1 MEIYIIKANGERQL
15 FDREKIIR
23 TCLRM
28 GANRI
33 IADKI
38 VREVEQQL
46 YDGMPTKK
54 ILKLTFRLLRN
65 YKPTINHLLDLRMG
79 LSLMASK
86 PEFEKFVQILL
97 TVNGFKVSSNT
108 LLTGKCVTHEVDG
121 IARKNGL
128 TYFVEAKHH
137 QNYHSPTGLD
147 ESRIARAVFEDVTDG
162 YELRKNNVRIDR
174 AMIVTNTRFS
184 EHAKI
189 YGKCRNI
196 LQIGWSSPINMQLQ
210 NMIEEKKAYPL
221 SCIKGLEKNTRARL
235 VNSGVVLI
243 KQLMG
248 ANVFDLSKK
257 SGISKSTLRKT
268 IEKTKASPFWV

>member
-1 MEIYIIKANGERQL
+1 MEIYIKKINGIRQL
-15 FDREKIIR
+15 FDRDKIIR

-33 IADKI
+33 TADKI

-46 YDGMPTKK
+46 YDDMPTKK
-54 ILKLTFRLLRN
+54 ILKLIFSLLKK

-97 TVNGFKVSSNT
+97 TVNDFKVTPNR
-108 LLTGKCVTHEVDG
+108 LLMGKCVKHEVDG
-121 IARKNGL
+121 IAQKNGL
-128 TYFVEAKHH
+128 TYLVEVKHH
-137 QNYHSPTGLD
+137 KNYHSPTGLD
-147 ESRIARAVFEDVTDG
+147 ESRIARAVFEEVTDG
-162 YELRKNNVRIDR
+162 YKLGKNNIRIDR

-184 EHAKI
+184 EYAKI

-196 LQIGWSSPINMQLQ
+196 LQIGWSSPKNMQLQ

-221 SCIKGLEKNTRARL
+221 SCIKGINHNIRAKL

-243 KQLMG
+243 RQLMN
-248 ANVFDLSKK
+248 ANTSDLSRK
-257 SGISKSTLRKT
+257 SGVSKSTLRKI
-268 IEKTKASPFWV
+268 IEKTKDSPFWV

>member
-1 MEIYIIKANGERQL
+1 LEVYITKANGSRQL
-15 FDREKIIR
+15 FDREKVVR

-28 GANRI
+28 GANRS
-33 IADKI
+33 IAYKI
-38 VREVEQQL
+38 VGEVERQL
-46 YDGMPTKK
+46 YDGITTNK
-54 ILKLTFRLLRN
+54 IFNITFRLLRN
-65 YKPTINHLLDLRMG
+65 YNPIIKHFLDLRKS
-79 LSLMASK
+79 LSLMISK

-97 TVNGFKVSSNT
+97 SYNGYSVSGNR
-108 LLTGKCVTHEVDG
+108 LLMGRCVKHEVDG
-121 IARKNGL
+121 IAQKNGI

-147 ESRIARAVFEDVTDG
+147 ESRIARAVLEDATEG
-162 YELRKNNVRIDR
+162 YELGKNKLRIDR

-196 LQIGWSSPINMQLQ
+196 LQIGWSSPAKIALQ

-221 SCIKGLEKNTRARL
+221 SCIKGLNINTRIRL

-243 KQLMG
+243 KQLLDFN
-248 ANVFDLSKK
+248 ASELSKK
-257 SGISKSTLRKT
+257 SGISKSTIRKA
-268 IEKTKASPFWV
+268 IEKAKNCPFLD